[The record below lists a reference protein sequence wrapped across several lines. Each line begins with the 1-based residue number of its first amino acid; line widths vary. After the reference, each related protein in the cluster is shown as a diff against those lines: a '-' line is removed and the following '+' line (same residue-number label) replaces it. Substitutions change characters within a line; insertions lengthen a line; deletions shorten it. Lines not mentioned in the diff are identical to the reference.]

1 MTEPHAPRRRLAEAV
16 RRAACLAMES
26 AAPDAVLLAAA
37 DRLERWCEQ
46 LAHGASTGSAAL
58 TPVFAEHSPVHG
70 PSNPLS
76 PPARLAVVDGLV
88 RGSVIF
94 GTPYQG
100 PPGSVHG
107 GMVAALF
114 DDVLGV
120 AQMTTERPGP
130 TGSLLVRYHRP
141 TPLHEELQVIAQ
153 VDRIDGRR
161 IHARAELFCRDLA
174 CAEAEA
180 VFIRPRPS

>member
-16 RRAACLAMES
+16 RRAARLAMES

-37 DRLERWCEQ
+37 DSLERWCER
-46 LAHGASTGSAAL
+46 LARDTSAGGAAP
-58 TPVFAEHSPVHG
+58 TPAFAEHSPVHG

-76 PPARLAVVDGLV
+76 PPVRLTVVDGLV
-88 RGSVIF
+88 RGSVVF

-130 TGSLLVRYHRP
+130 TGSLLVRYRRP
-141 TPLHEELQVIAQ
+141 TPLHRELQVTAR
-153 VDRIDGRR
+153 VDRVDGRR
-161 IHARAELFCRDLA
+161 IHARAELSCGALV

-180 VFIRPRPS
+180 VFISPRLS